1 MKQTLVFIKQK
12 CPMKQTDTCAYKTKV
27 SNETDMWTLV
37 LIKQVSNER
46 YLRTLVLIKQKFPMK
61 LT

>member
-1 MKQTLVFIKQK
+1 
-12 CPMKQTDTCAYKTKV
+12 MKQTDTCAYKTKV

-46 YLRTLVLIKQKFPMK
+46 YIRTLVLIKQKFPMK